1 MTGER
6 IRLLQLVHAYP
17 PAVGGVE
24 FSTRDLCEA
33 LAAHYDFDVTV
44 FTTNAFTVNNFVD
57 GSLPTIPIDPHEE
70 QNGVKIRRFPVVT
83 RWVPVLRQLQRAAW
97 FLKLPA
103 NDRLR
108 TWYGGPIAP
117 EMLRAV
123 RRFDADVICAA
134 SFPLNHMTYPFRR
147 PPPRPPIVLVP
158 AVHTMNDWGYQQTPP
173 DQPCCSRLRDR
184 RAYGAR
190 TGVARFT
197 WRAGRSSARDRPW
210 DRTRRLQPRAGPFR
224 ARRKIPPDALV
235 VAYVGQQGGH
245 KGIDTLLRV
254 FPALLERRADAWL
267 IVAGARTPYSE
278 ELRRI
283 VESLPPQARSR
294 VLLMDDVTAA
304 ERAEILADCDI
315 FASPSE
321 QEAFGI
327 TTLEAWS
334 QGKPVIVGD
343 GPAQACVVDHGVSG
357 LLVPYRDEHRL
368 FQTLAELAGRRR
380 AATSAWSGGAAPA
393 PRASRSLRHRRA
405 AITRSSSMPRGEAV
419 HRPVRAIRPGE
430 ELPDRLVAG
439 LKACHY
445 DAGMACELHSVWSV
459 LCPMTSI
466 RSQAEK
472 TAARAWI

>member
-44 FTTNAFTVNNFVD
+44 FTTTAFTVNNFVD

-117 EMLRAV
+117 EMLKAV

-158 AVHTMNDWGYQQTPP
+158 AVHTMNDWGFNRPH
-173 DQPCCSRLRDR
+173 LINLAA
-184 RAYGAR
+184 RAYATVAHTEHEREWLVSHGAPADRVRVIGHGIELADFNPEQGRFR
-190 TGVARFT
+190 T
-197 WRAGRSSARDRPW
+197 
-210 DRTRRLQPRAGPFR
+210 
-224 ARRKIPPDALV
+224 RRKIPPDALV
-235 VAYVGQQGGH
+235 VAYVGQQAGH

-254 FPALLERRADAWL
+254 FPALLDRRADAWL

-283 VESLPPQARSR
+283 VESLTPQARSR

-334 QGKPVIVGD
+334 QGK
-343 GPAQACVVDHGVSG
+343 AC
-357 LLVPYRDEHRL
+357 RR
-368 FQTLAELAGRRR
+368 RRR
-380 AATSAWSGGAAPA
+380 AC
-393 PRASRSLRHRRA
+393 ASVRRRPWSLR
-405 AITRSSSMPRGEAV
+405 
-419 HRPVRAIRPGE
+419 
-430 ELPDRLVAG
+430 
-439 LKACHY
+439 
-445 DAGMACELHSVWSV
+445 
-459 LCPMTSI
+459 
-466 RSQAEK
+466 
-472 TAARAWI
+472 AARAVSR